1 MPNPAGPRAA
11 DSAPTQPGA
20 SPAKMKRPLRMDF
33 GEVFFARNRHNRERQ
48 PARIH
53 TATGNRAP
61 RDHRPP
67 RDHRTPRDRRS
78 PTAENRIERGGKK
91 PHNGRDK
98 KKRGEEK
105 DKPEEFRSSD
115 ATSPFLR
122 PFLSF
127 ANRRRGRD
135 PRFAGTKVRKFFHR
149 PRRTRSPE
157 AKLFGLDHQS
167 IDLDH
172 QCIGHETRK
181 DRHRAANDLPPP
193 PSKKTAGP
201 PVACLQPEDLAR
213 FSGFSDQ
220 DFSGVGCSECFD
232 DFGSVFPFLL

>member
-20 SPAKMKRPLRMDF
+20 AARQDPH
-33 GEVFFARNRHNRERQ
+33 RNRQ
-48 PARIH
+48 PC
-53 TATGNRAP
+53 P
-61 RDHRPP
+61 E
-67 RDHRTPRDRRS
+67 RS
-78 PTAENRIERGGKK
+78 PPPERSPHPERSPQSDRGK
-91 PHNGRDK
+91 PDRAGREK
-98 KKRGEEK
+98 ATQRAGQKKRGEEK

-193 PSKKTAGP
+193 SLKKDGRPSGRMSATGGP
-201 PVACLQPEDLAR
+201 GQIFR
-213 FSGFSDQ
+213 IFGSGF
-220 DFSGVGCSECFD
+220 
-232 DFGSVFPFLL
+232 FGSRMLRVF